1 MLFTNSTEF
10 IILLVVCA
18 VAAAC
23 FVAALVLL
31 IWTVNKQR
39 RKQNPVRELTGIS
52 VDVTAAKR
60 EFALGEEFTCD
71 GISINA
77 EYNLEPTAETL
88 TQYDVLT
95 EEELTRLTAAGT
107 ANGLYVI
114 KPDLTEAGRAIVI
127 IKYKDRATFYPV
139 SVAEPVAKPA
149 QEAEEE
155 PAPVALVPVPAP
167 PVIAEES
174 FEGVL
179 RYNKSFTAKYIQSGD
194 EVKNW
199 YTALKNEMLS
209 YKKVKARMSWKRE
222 IFRLG
227 REAVARLAYRGNTLC
242 VYFPLNAADYT
253 GSKYKVEDV
262 SESASYAD
270 TPCMYR
276 LKNGRRAR
284 YALELF
290 AAVMER
296 MGGVRTERIAE
307 DYYLPYEGVVE
318 LIEKG
323 LIKRVVKSKT
333 EEAAFLRPAEEP
345 AAEPVEEP
353 AEEVA
358 EEVAATAETVEENN

>member
-139 SVAEPVAKPA
+139 SVAEPEAKPA

-155 PAPVALVPVPAP
+155 PAPAKTVALVPVPEP

-179 RYNKSFTAKYIQSGD
+179 RYNKSFTAKYIQSSD

-209 YKKVKARMSWKRE
+209 YKKVKSRTSWKRE
-222 IFRLG
+222 SFRLG
-227 REAVARLAYRGNTLC
+227 RETVARLAYRGSTLC
-242 VYFPLNAADYT
+242 VFFPLNAADYAD
-253 GSKYKVEDV
+253 SKYKVEDV
-262 SESASYAD
+262 SETTSYAD

-284 YALELF
+284 YAADLF
-290 AAVMER
+290 SAVMER

-323 LIKRVVKSKT
+323 LVKRVVKSKA
-333 EEAAFLRPAEEP
+333 EEAAFLRPAEE
-345 AAEPVEEP
+345 A
-353 AEEVA
+353 A
-358 EEVAATAETVEENN
+358 EEVAATAEVVEDATAEAIEENK

>member
-1 MLFTNSTEF
+1 MKTLNASFFGIESSMSNNTLMTILWIVEAV
-10 IILLVVCA
+10 ICVLLVA
-18 VAAAC
+18 VMIY
-23 FVAALVLL
+23 VLH
-31 IWTVNKQR
+31 
-39 RKQNPVRELTGIS
+39 RKKP
-52 VDVTAAKR
+52 
-60 EFALGEEFTCD
+60 GEMQKEVPMP
-71 GISINA
+71 A
-77 EYNLEPTAETL
+77 P
-88 TQYDVLT
+88 
-95 EEELTRLTAAGT
+95 
-107 ANGLYVI
+107 
-114 KPDLTEAGRAIVI
+114 
-127 IKYKDRATFYPV
+127 
-139 SVAEPVAKPA
+139 AEPV
-149 QEAEEE
+149 QEPQEE
-155 PAPVALVPVPAP
+155 PVPAALVPVPAP

-209 YKKVKARMSWKRE
+209 YKKVKARTSWKRE
-222 IFRLG
+222 TFRLG

-262 SESASYAD
+262 SESAAYAD

-284 YALELF
+284 YAMELF

-323 LIKRVVKSKT
+323 LIKRVVKSKA
-333 EEAAFLRPAEEP
+333 EEAAFLRPAE
-345 AAEPVEEP
+345 AAASEAAPEAVPEEPVEKPLEEP
-353 AEEVA
+353 AEQVAEEVA
-358 EEVAATAETVEENN
+358 EEVAATAEPVEEATAEPAEENN